1 METVT
6 LPVNAESLTEYSA
19 VPIRFEEKSRL
30 SAELSDGGLTPKT
43 QNVRTEKH
51 V

>member
-1 METVT
+1 MKEEGD
-6 LPVNAESLTEYSA
+6 ESKQ
-19 VPIRFEEKSRL
+19 EKSRL
-30 SAELSDGGLTPKT
+30 SAAPSDGGLTPKT